1 MSMNAEDRKAMVA
14 YRMEKAEMA
23 LEDAS
28 FLHDAA
34 RYNLAANRLYYALFH
49 AASALLLSR
58 GISTKRH
65 SGLITQMHFEF
76 CQDWRADIRRRSL
89 I

>member
-49 AASALLLSR
+49 AASA
-58 GISTKRH
+58 
-65 SGLITQMHFEF
+65 
-76 CQDWRADIRRRSL
+76 
-89 I
+89 